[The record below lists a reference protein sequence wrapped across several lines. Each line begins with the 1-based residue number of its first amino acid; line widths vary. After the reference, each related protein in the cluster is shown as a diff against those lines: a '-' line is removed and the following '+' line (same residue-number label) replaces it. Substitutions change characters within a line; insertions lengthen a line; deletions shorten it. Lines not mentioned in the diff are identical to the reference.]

1 MGELLNEQIES
12 QVREVFA
19 GLKEPVQV
27 LFFEDQND
35 CMYCPDTRQL
45 LEEVTALSEK
55 LSLEVYDIDRQAE
68 VARQYHVDKTPGIV
82 IAAKDGE
89 RIIDYGIRY
98 AGIPSGHEFT
108 SLINDLI
115 IVSQRE
121 SGLSEETRAFLKSL
135 EKPVRLQVFVTPTCP
150 YCPRAV
156 VLAHQ
161 MALESPMVEAE
172 MIEAMEFP
180 ELSDEFGVSGVP
192 QISINGHAGTVIG
205 AVPESHLV
213 AEIRRAI

>member
-1 MGELLNEQIES
+1 MGELLNEQIED
-12 QVREVFA
+12 QVREVFN

-35 CMYCPDTRQL
+35 CMYCPDTRKL

-55 LSLEVYDIDRQAE
+55 LSLQVYDIHQQAE

-82 IAAKDGE
+82 IAARDGE

-135 EKPVRLQVFVTPTCP
+135 QKPVRLQVFVTPTCP

-192 QISINGHAGTVIG
+192 QTSINGHAGTVIG